1 MITCRRRICVLGA
14 EGVGKSSLINNVVS
28 KIPGWT
34 ILEAKDVLDHEAR
47 KYCLDDVQKAD
58 GPLRYTIRQ
67 KASKLLILKA
77 NKSRKGLICI
87 GDMRHLEVRDGDQC
101 KEAAFTDYSKTL
113 FNEIILIEADAEVI
127 AERRGIDATQEAIS
141 LINHEADEIRR
152 TATELARE
160 TGAILRVI
168 DSTFYSKSLS
178 ELSLAIRSRVQNL
191 DTVPSRHY
199 NIIRKTARTWAT
211 KSTKKRLYLFDAD
224 GTIFKHDV
232 SEMFMQQTENPKK
245 AKDDMHDNF
254 RKTVRS
260 FMSYIYHN
268 RVHWKHANGKFDKIC
283 QKLADAIALYP
294 GAKDCLQAALLDG
307 DVAIITAGIPKVWQ
321 KVMEREGLG
330 QIAIFGLVKESD
342 QLVMDEQG
350 KEAFADELKKCGKKV
365 IAIGDSVIDLGMM
378 NKADHA
384 FLITG
389 EHHFRKVGESG
400 YTEKYEITKMY
411 LMLGSH
417 PSIHR
422 IASDEHYQTIGP
434 LFVDWSDVVPIA
446 KGLK

>member
-14 EGVGKSSLINNVVS
+14 QGLGKSSLINNVVS

-34 ILEAKDVLDHEAR
+34 VVEAKDVLDREAR
-47 KYCLDDVQKAD
+47 KYGLDDVQKAD

-77 NKSRKGLICI
+77 NKSRKGIICV
-87 GDMRHLEVRDGDQC
+87 GDMKHLQVTDGGQC

-127 AERRGIDATQEAIS
+127 AERRGINASPEAIK
-141 LINHEADEIRR
+141 LINDEADEIRR

-168 DSTFYSKSLS
+168 DSTFYLKSVS
-178 ELSLAIRSRVQNL
+178 ELSLVIRSRVQAL
-191 DTVPSRHY
+191 DTVPNRHY
-199 NIIRKTARTWAT
+199 NIIRKKARTWAM
-211 KSTKKRLYLFDAD
+211 KSIKKRLYLFDAD

-232 SEMFMQQTENPKK
+232 SEMFMKKAKNPKK
-245 AKDDMHDNF
+245 AEEDMIGNF
-254 RKTVRS
+254 KSKKRS
-260 FMSYIYHN
+260 FISYIEHN
-268 RVHWKHANGKFDKIC
+268 RIHWKHANGKFDKIC
-283 QKLADAIALYP
+283 QELADEIVLYP
-294 GAKDCLQAALLDG
+294 GAKTCLQSALLDG
-307 DVAIITAGIPKVWQ
+307 DVAIITAGIPKVWRI
-321 KVMEREGLG
+321 VMEREGLG
-330 QIAIFGLVKESD
+330 QIAIFGLVKESN

-389 EHHFRKVGESG
+389 EHHFKKVGESG

-422 IASDEHYQTIGP
+422 IASDEYYQTIGP
-434 LFVDWSDVVPIA
+434 RFVEWTDVVPIA

>member
-1 MITCRRRICVLGA
+1 
-14 EGVGKSSLINNVVS
+14 
-28 KIPGWT
+28 
-34 ILEAKDVLDHEAR
+34 
-47 KYCLDDVQKAD
+47 
-58 GPLRYTIRQ
+58 
-67 KASKLLILKA
+67 
-77 NKSRKGLICI
+77 
-87 GDMRHLEVRDGDQC
+87 MRHLEVRDGGQC

-127 AERRGIDATQEAIS
+127 AERRGVDATQEAIS

-168 DSTFYSKSLS
+168 DSTFYLKSVS
-178 ELSLAIRSRVQNL
+178 ELSLVIRSRVQAL
-191 DTVPSRHY
+191 DTVPNRHY
-199 NIIRKTARTWAT
+199 NIIRKKARTWAM
-211 KSTKKRLYLFDAD
+211 KSIKKRLYLFDAD

-232 SEMFMQQTENPKK
+232 SEMFMQKTENPKK
-245 AKDDMHDNF
+245 AKEDMHDNF

-268 RVHWKHANGKFDKIC
+268 RIHWKHANGKFDKMC
-283 QKLADAIALYP
+283 QELADEIVLYP
-294 GAKDCLQAALLDG
+294 GAKTCLQSALLDG
-307 DVAIITAGIPKVWQ
+307 DVAIITAGIPKVWRI
-321 KVMEREGLG
+321 VMEREGLG

-378 NKADHA
+378 NKADHS

-389 EHHFRKVGESG
+389 EHHFRKMSESH
-400 YTEKYEITKMY
+400 YVERYEITKMY

-434 LFVDWSDVVPIA
+434 RFVEWTDVVPIA

>member
-14 EGVGKSSLINNVVS
+14 QGVGKSSLIKKAIGQIS
-28 KIPGWT
+28 GWE
-34 ILEAKDVLDHEAR
+34 IVEAKDVLNREAK
-47 KYCLDDVQKAD
+47 KYGLNDIQMAD

-67 KASKLLILKA
+67 KASKWLIGRA
-77 NKSRKGLICI
+77 NKCRKGIICL
-87 GDMRHLEVRDGDQC
+87 GDMRHLQVIDGGQC

-152 TATELARE
+152 TATKLARE

-168 DSTFYSKSLS
+168 DSTFYSKSVS
-178 ELSLAIRSRVQNL
+178 ELSLVIRSRVQNL
-191 DTVPSRHY
+191 DTVPNRHY
-199 NIIRKTARTWAT
+199 KKIRNIAKKWAI
-211 KSTKKRLYLFDAD
+211 KSSKKRLYLFDAD

-232 SEMFMQQTENPKK
+232 SDMFMQETENPEK
-245 AKDDMHDNF
+245 AKQDMLDNF
-254 RKTVRS
+254 KRTKRS
-260 FMSYIYHN
+260 FISYVYHN

-283 QKLADAIALYP
+283 QKLADEIVLYP

-321 KVMEREGLG
+321 KVMEREGLNK
-330 QIAIFGLVKESD
+330 IAIFGLVEEND

-350 KEAFADELKKCGKKV
+350 KEAFADELKKCGKNV

-389 EHHFRKVGESG
+389 EHHFKKIRESS

-411 LMLGSH
+411 LILSNH
-417 PSIHR
+417 KSFHR

-434 LFVDWSDVVPIA
+434 PFVDWSDVVPIA